1 MQTRRSAGLAGSV
14 PPAVPAPLVPRRGSP
29 ARGRPPLGALRQRG
43 RPPAHCPPRQRPL
56 APTPC
61 PPRQWAA
68 STERQQDPPGFASPR
83 GQPALG
89 TPARGSAGRGLHRSV
104 PLSARQQL
112 RRGAARDGGSQRRA
126 GRGRRRASGAE
137 PLPGARHNPQKVAAR
152 RKSRILP
159 EPRPPGWRA
168 VAKGHQKQRCSG
180 GTAHLCR
187 FPAASAAERRPG
199 RRRRSPPCPAP
210 RRAPASPEL
219 SAETGRNCRRSES
232 WGAAPPSLPQH
243 HVMPAERG
251 GDPRQPPRTSP
262 GAPRGRAKFSEG
274 GRGAPASPAPSPSRR
289 RCRGAPRPL
298 CPPGLL
304 ITSRPPPRL
313 GRGARGTG
321 DSPRSLRVPPA
332 RAHRWQPERAVG
344 TAGPSPAARRRSPPT
359 GAPQHPR
366 PREGLRG
373 GAAPPF
379 PPPSP

>member
-1 MQTRRSAGLAGSV
+1 MQNEALRGARRQRSAGGARTPRPTAGTPGPWPPSAGSAAAAG
-14 PPAVPAPLVPRRGSP
+14 PNLCPLPAEAAPAGTDPR
-29 ARGRPPLGALRQRG
+29 
-43 RPPAHCPPRQRPL
+43 PPRQR
-56 APTPC
+56 
-61 PPRQWAA
+61 AA
-68 STERQQDPPGFASPR
+68 SAERQQDPPRIASPR

-89 TPARGSAGRGLHRSV
+89 TPARGSAGGGLRRPV
-104 PLSARQQL
+104 PFSARQQL
-112 RRGAARDGGSQRRA
+112 RRWAARDGGSQRRA
-126 GRGRRRASGAE
+126 DRGRRRASGAE

-152 RKSRILP
+152 RKNRILP

-180 GTAHLCR
+180 DTAHLCR
-187 FPAASAAERRPG
+187 FPAASAEERRPG
-199 RRRRSPPCPAP
+199 SRRRSPPCPAP

-232 WGAAPPSLPQH
+232 WGAPPPSLPQH

-251 GDPRQPPRTSP
+251 GDPQQQPRTSP

-274 GRGAPASPAPSPSRR
+274 GRGAPAPPAPS
-289 RCRGAPRPL
+289 PRPL

-344 TAGPSPAARRRSPPT
+344 TAAPGPAARRRSPPT
-359 GAPQHPR
+359 DAPQHPR
-366 PREGLRG
+366 PREGLKG
-373 GAAPPF
+373 GAAPPS